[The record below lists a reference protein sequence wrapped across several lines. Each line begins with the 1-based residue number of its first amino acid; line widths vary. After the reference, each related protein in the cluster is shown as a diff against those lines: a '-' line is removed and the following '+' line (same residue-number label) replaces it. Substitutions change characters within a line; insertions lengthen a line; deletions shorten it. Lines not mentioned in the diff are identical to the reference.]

1 MTTIDVFF
9 LVVLVAGLGIM
20 LLSSPVIR
28 AIAWDTLRHPFTKA
42 TITVNNDRIETRH
55 DPPSDK
61 ASPLTS
67 SGSR

>member
-1 MTTIDVFF
+1 MTTVDIFF
-9 LVVLVAGLGIM
+9 LVVLVASLGIM
-20 LLSSPVIR
+20 LLSSPAIR

-42 TITVNNDRIETRH
+42 TITVNDDRIEIRH
-55 DPPSDK
+55 DTPADK